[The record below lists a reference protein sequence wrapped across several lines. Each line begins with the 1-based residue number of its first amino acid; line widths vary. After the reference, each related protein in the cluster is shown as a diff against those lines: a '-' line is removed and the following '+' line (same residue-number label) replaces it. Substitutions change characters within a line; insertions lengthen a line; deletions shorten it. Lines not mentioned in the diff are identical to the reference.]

1 MNQEKRK
8 RVRYFTIAL
17 LFLPIWIGVG
27 YLLIRNLDQPY
38 RAFLAPWLGAM
49 AGGPITYL
57 ALRAFKPRYLEKSSG
72 DDSQTSGDDS

>member
-17 LFLPIWIGVG
+17 LILPIWIGVG

-38 RAFLAPWLGAM
+38 RAFLGPWLGSM
-49 AGGPITYL
+49 AGGTITYL
-57 ALRAFKPRYLEKSSG
+57 ALRAFKPRDLDEDSG
-72 DDSQTSGDDS
+72 EDS